1 MPWPDVAD
9 ELVRFEDYLAFAP
22 LWRDQI
28 ANVRIH
34 ETTRE
39 RPVDRFQQERSLLRA
54 LPTIPFDTDEIVPAV
69 VSPHAR
75 VEFDAQP
82 LLGAAAPWH
91 AGPSRFAPTVDEV
104 RILHQGQVVAQ
115 HIRCYQRRQ
124 LIVLPDHRLAA
135 LTLCAGDRGA
145 PRWNRRLMPWAPRH
159 ASSTSASERQP
170 VKTGVHLRRLLG
182 LARVYGSAEV
192 LSAHRQG
199 PGTGGPRRRLRREP
213 SAGGTPAPAASHA
226 HSADSQAA
234 RTDRRHRTGAGR
246 SRLFTTVS
254 VTPPTRTLMA
264 RRDDNL
270 QARLDRD
277 LAELKLLEIAKSYRE
292 VLDEA
297 ARKGSSF
304 LEVLAILIGLEQ
316 AAREQRALERRLREA
331 RLPKQKTLAEYD
343 FKFPKRIPKAAIVRL
358 FDCDFIEQH
367 GCAVLIGP
375 TGTGKSHLLTALGYT
390 AVERGHS
397 VRHTRVVDMIN
408 HLTAAQ
414 LNGSLG
420 KTLRSYVRPSLLLLD
435 ELGYLPIDKRGA
447 DLLFQVVAARYEV
460 GSIVITTNRPFREWG
475 KLFDVDNTLATALI
489 DRLMHHGEGI
499 VIQGDSYRMKDK
511 DPDSTDE

>member
-1 MPWPDVAD
+1 
-9 ELVRFEDYLAFAP
+9 
-22 LWRDQI
+22 
-28 ANVRIH
+28 
-34 ETTRE
+34 
-39 RPVDRFQQERSLLRA
+39 
-54 LPTIPFDTDEIVPAV
+54 
-69 VSPHAR
+69 
-75 VEFDAQP
+75 
-82 LLGAAAPWH
+82 
-91 AGPSRFAPTVDEV
+91 
-104 RILHQGQVVAQ
+104 
-115 HIRCYQRRQ
+115 
-124 LIVLPDHRLAA
+124 
-135 LTLCAGDRGA
+135 
-145 PRWNRRLMPWAPRH
+145 
-159 ASSTSASERQP
+159 
-170 VKTGVHLRRLLG
+170 
-182 LARVYGSAEV
+182 
-192 LSAHRQG
+192 
-199 PGTGGPRRRLRREP
+199 
-213 SAGGTPAPAASHA
+213 
-226 HSADSQAA
+226 
-234 RTDRRHRTGAGR
+234 
-246 SRLFTTVS
+246 
-254 VTPPTRTLMA
+254 MA

-270 QARLDRD
+270 PARLDRD

-304 LEVLAILIGLEQ
+304 LEVLAILIGVEQ
-316 AAREQRALERRLREA
+316 TAREQRALERRLREA

-343 FKFPKRIPKAAIVRL
+343 FKFPKRIPKAAILRL
-358 FDCDFIEQH
+358 FDCEFIEQH

-414 LNGSLG
+414 LNGSLD
-420 KTLRSYVRPSLLLLD
+420 KTLRSYVRPTLLLLD

-511 DPDSTDE
+511 GPDSTDE